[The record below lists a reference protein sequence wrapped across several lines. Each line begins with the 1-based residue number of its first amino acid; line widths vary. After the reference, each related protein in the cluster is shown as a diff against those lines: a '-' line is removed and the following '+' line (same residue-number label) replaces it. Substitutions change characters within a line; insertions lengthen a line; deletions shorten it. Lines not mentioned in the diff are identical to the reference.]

1 MLSSPISYEGIQAMK
16 TICCCLEK
24 GGSAKTSTAHALGA
38 RLAHDG
44 KRVLFVDLDPQ
55 GNLSTVLGDSIEMTS
70 GDVLVGEA
78 SIDEAIVHKELWD
91 ILGADRG
98 NAKVERKIG
107 DELGRE
113 SQLKEALEEVEDN
126 YDYVIIDT
134 PPQLGLLTINA
145 LTASDWVIIPAQT
158 DIFALEGIANLGKT
172 IKTVQQYSNSNLK
185 IAGVLLTRYN
195 GRTNL
200 AKLASEQAKELAEE
214 IGTSLFETKIREGI
228 SIREAQAVGE
238 DIFSYAPKS
247 NPAKDYSAWI
257 DELKTMEVLGN
268 E

>member
-1 MLSSPISYEGIQAMK
+1 ME

-38 RLAHDG
+38 SLAHDG

-55 GNLSTVLGDSIEMTS
+55 GNLSAVLGDSVELTS
-70 GDVLVGEA
+70 GDVICEEA
-78 SIDEAIVHKELWD
+78 DIDEAIVHKEKWD

-98 NAKVERKIG
+98 NSKIERKIG

-113 SQLKEALEEVEDN
+113 SRLKEALEQVKGK

-145 LTASDWVIIPAQT
+145 LTASDFVVIPAQT

-172 IKTVQQYSNSNLK
+172 IQTVQTYSNPKLR

-200 AKLASEQAKELAEE
+200 AKLASQQAIELAED
-214 IGTSLFETKIREGI
+214 IGTKVFDTRIREGI
-228 SIREAQAVGE
+228 AVREAQAVGE